1 MATPLN
7 DKARQRKK
15 ALFLEN
21 YAITGNITYACRAAA
36 VHRSTFYGWTEHDAE
51 FSAALNVAKE
61 EAADLIE
68 EACRQRAVEGV
79 VKETPI
85 IHNGKVVST
94 VVETKYSDTLAMFL
108 LNGLRPE
115 KYKHRSEV
123 THTGPVIKSYAGFDP
138 SEV

>member
-1 MATPLN
+1 MAAPLT

-15 ALFLEN
+15 AAFLAN
-21 YAITGNITYACRAAA
+21 YAETGNVTYACRAAD
-36 VHRSTFYGWTEHDAE
+36 VHRSTFYEWTEHDLE

-68 EACRQRAVEGV
+68 EACRQRAVHGV

-85 IHNGKVVST
+85 LHNGRIVYT

-108 LNGLRPE
+108 LNALRPE
-115 KYKHRSEV
+115 KFKHRSEV
-123 THTGPVIKSYAGFDP
+123 THTGPIVKAYAGFDP